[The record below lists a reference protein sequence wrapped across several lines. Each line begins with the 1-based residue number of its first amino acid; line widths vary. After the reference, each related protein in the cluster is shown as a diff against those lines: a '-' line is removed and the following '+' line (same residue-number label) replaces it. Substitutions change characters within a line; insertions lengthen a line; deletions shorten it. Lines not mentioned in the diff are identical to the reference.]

1 MVSVVIPM
9 YNERENARDTLTAV
23 ADALRAAGF
32 GYELVPVSDGS
43 TDGTADELTA
53 IAAEDPQIRPVAY
66 ETNRGRGYA
75 LRRGFEQASGDY
87 VASLDA
93 DLSYTPDHVVRLVQ
107 TLRDDPEADI
117 AVGSPYMPGGGV
129 EGVSASRLAISKA
142 GNVVL
147 RYSLPEP
154 IHTSTGILRAY
165 RAPVLESL
173 DLESEGKEI
182 HLEILSKSMALGY
195 RIVEVPSTLR
205 SRKKGKSSFKLKS
218 TASSHILFSVLQ
230 RPTAI
235 FGVIGV
241 LLVTAG
247 IIIGGYLLGEYL
259 TGSLNPERP
268 LMTVMLLVFLV
279 GVLLLGFA
287 IVAQQLLEVQK
298 DVIRLQGDV
307 RRLRA
312 ELDAAEGT
320 ARDDR
325 DA

>member
-23 ADALRAAGF
+23 ADALHTAGF
-32 GYELVPVSDGS
+32 DYELIPVSDGS
-43 TDGTADELTA
+43 TDGTADELSA
-53 IAAEDPQIRPVAY
+53 IAAEDPQVRPVAY
-66 ETNRGRGYA
+66 ATNRGRGYA
-75 LRRGFEQASGDY
+75 LRRGFEQARGEY

-93 DLSYTPDHVVRLVQ
+93 DLSYTPDHVVLLVQ
-107 TLRDDPEADI
+107 TLKDDPEVDV
-117 AVGSPYMPGGGV
+117 AVGSPYMPGGAV

-165 RAPVLESL
+165 RAPVLQSL

-205 SRKKGKSSFKLKS
+205 SRKKGTSSFKLKS

-235 FGVIGV
+235 FGVVGV

-247 IIIGGYLLGEYL
+247 IITAGYLLGEYL

-268 LMTVMLLVFLV
+268 LMTVMLLLFLV

-287 IVAQQLLEVQK
+287 IVAQQLLELQK

-312 ELDAAEGT
+312 EVGAVEGAAG
-320 ARDDR
+320 DDR

>member
-1 MVSVVIPM
+1 M

-23 ADALRAAGF
+23 ADALREAGF
-32 GYELVPVSDGS
+32 DYELIPVSDGS
-43 TDGTADELTA
+43 TDGTADELAA
-53 IAAEDPQIRPVAY
+53 IASEDPRVRPVAY
-66 ETNRGRGYA
+66 ATNRGRGNA
-75 LRRGFEQASGDY
+75 LRRGFEVARGDY

-93 DLSYTPDHVVRLVQ
+93 DLSYTPDHVVRLAE
-107 TLRDDPEADI
+107 TLRDDPEVDVAI
-117 AVGSPYMPGGGV
+117 GSPYMPGGDV

-173 DLESEGKEI
+173 DLESDGKEI
-182 HLEILSKSMALGY
+182 HLEILSKSIALGY

-218 TASSHILFSVLQ
+218 TASSHLLFSVLQ
-230 RPTAI
+230 RPAAI

-241 LLVTAG
+241 LLITIG
-247 IIIGGYLLGEYL
+247 IIIAGYLLGVYV
-259 TGSLNPERP
+259 TGALNPERP
-268 LMTVMLLVFLV
+268 LMTLMVLVFLV

-287 IVAQQLLEVQK
+287 IVAQQLLELQK
-298 DVIRLQGDV
+298 DVVRLQGDV

-312 ELDAAEGT
+312 EVGEDAAGGDGE
-320 ARDDR
+320 A
-325 DA
+325 